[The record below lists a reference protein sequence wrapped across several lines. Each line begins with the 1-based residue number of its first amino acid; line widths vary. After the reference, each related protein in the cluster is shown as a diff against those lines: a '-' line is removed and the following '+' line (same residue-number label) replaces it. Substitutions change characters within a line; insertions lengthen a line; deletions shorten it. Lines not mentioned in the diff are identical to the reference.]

1 MTSGVGPA
9 AESAM
14 DPGAEGTVSAR
25 WWRAYAVAV
34 VDVEGAPDEDG
45 ETPGGVVYLAP
56 LPDGPVVVLEG
67 VSAVLYRA
75 LTAASGDVV
84 QEVAR
89 RVGVPA
95 DVRVTV
101 SRKPFWSEQVSVRG
115 VEPSGAVRVAA
126 SRHVADPG

>member
-14 DPGAEGTVSAR
+14 DPGAEGPVSAR

-34 VDVEGAPDEDG
+34 VDVEAAPEEDE
-45 ETPGGVVYLAP
+45 EAPGGVVYLAP

-84 QEVAR
+84 EEVAR
-89 RVGVPA
+89 RLGVPPEDIDPETITEFA
-95 DVRVTV
+95 QELRDAGLVVRPT
-101 SRKPFWSEQVSVRG
+101 S
-115 VEPSGAVRVAA
+115 
-126 SRHVADPG
+126 